1 MTDNL
6 HKRNLISSSNK
17 YYEDINLFR
26 GFAIFTIVW
35 EHFLIMVKYLEGG
48 WASNW
53 LVLEDFRSAFIDD
66 GSAFFVFISG
76 FLFYSIFYK
85 RGFDYKK
92 LMISKIK
99 KVFCPYFVVATA
111 FLLYRNHFSLKGVDD
126 AFILSSYMFSSFW
139 YIPFIMVMFTVSPIF
154 VNFIKLSDKYKII
167 LFIVFAIVSFFIG
180 RRNFNP
186 FLSTI
191 FWMSFYMLGILTAI
205 NYDKIV
211 EKSVNDKLCV
221 VFIAVLVSIAVMC
234 LTGYP
239 KKVYDFPTWELSFN
253 RPSFMVFGKLSLC
266 LAYLIFFGWL
276 VKKNVF
282 FINGVLKVL
291 AKYSF
296 SIFFLQQFFLFY
308 LVRHNHREFFSSLN
322 FWQTELVSLVVAIG
336 VSVACILIAW
346 AVKKLTG
353 KYSRMVIGA

>member
-1 MTDNL
+1 
-6 HKRNLISSSNK
+6 
-17 YYEDINLFR
+17 
-26 GFAIFTIVW
+26 
-35 EHFLIMVKYLEGG
+35 
-48 WASNW
+48 
-53 LVLEDFRSAFIDD
+53 
-66 GSAFFVFISG
+66 
-76 FLFYSIFYK
+76 
-85 RGFDYKK
+85 
-92 LMISKIK
+92 
-99 KVFCPYFVVATA
+99 
-111 FLLYRNHFSLKGVDD
+111 
-126 AFILSSYMFSSFW
+126 MFSSFW

-276 VKKNVF
+276 VKKM
-282 FINGVLKVL
+282 
-291 AKYSF
+291 YF
-296 SIFFLQQFFLFY
+296 S
-308 LVRHNHREFFSSLN
+308 
-322 FWQTELVSLVVAIG
+322 
-336 VSVACILIAW
+336 
-346 AVKKLTG
+346 
-353 KYSRMVIGA
+353 